1 MQRALQTIN
10 RVKLHFL
17 MKKKVS
23 YGLGIYVIGN
33 KDELGHWNILDSL
46 RLNWN
51 TVYYIY
57 YGRMIIG
64 QGLSDYKFNTA

>member
-1 MQRALQTIN
+1 
-10 RVKLHFL
+10 

-51 TVYYIY
+51 TVHY
-57 YGRMIIG
+57 
-64 QGLSDYKFNTA
+64 

>member
-23 YGLGIYVIGN
+23 YGLGMEHIGFIAFQR
-33 KDELGHWNILDSL
+33 DD
-46 RLNWN
+46 
-51 TVYYIY
+51 
-57 YGRMIIG
+57 
-64 QGLSDYKFNTA
+64 

>member
-33 KDELGHWNILDSL
+33 IDELGQWNIIDSL

-51 TVYYIY
+51 TVHY
-57 YGRMIIG
+57 
-64 QGLSDYKFNTA
+64 

>member
-1 MQRALQTIN
+1 
-10 RVKLHFL
+10 
-17 MKKKVS
+17 MKKKAS

-33 KDELGHWNILDSL
+33 KDDLGHWNILDSL

-51 TVYYIY
+51 TVHFKY
-57 YGRMIIG
+57 YGRVIIG